1 MKKIEL
7 FDTTLRDGIQGIDIN
22 FSLADKILA
31 TRKLDDLM
39 IDFIEGGFPSSNKKD
54 ALYFERMKK
63 IKLNHAKVVA
73 FGFTK
78 TPKDKTEKDPHLQS
92 LLKAET
98 EYVTLV
104 GKASRAHA
112 EKVLGVD
119 PEKNLEMIFESVKF
133 LTDHGCKVIFDLE
146 HFFDGLLVDR
156 EYTLKTMDIAKEA
169 GAVRLVMCDTNG
181 GILPMQLHKT
191 LSNLK
196 LKKYPPIGV
205 HFHNDCG
212 TAVANSLTA
221 IEFDNIDHVQGTIN
235 GWGERCGNTNLCV
248 LAPDICLKTMNTV
261 NVADRL
267 HLMTHTSRY
276 FFELANILPDKRQPY
291 VGEAAFSHK
300 AGLHTDVVLKSGN
313 LIEHVSSSAVG
324 NYRQILLS
332 ELSGKSTVLAKMKK
346 FGDFNKNS
354 PEVQKV
360 LKLLKS
366 KEAAGYEYEAAEAS
380 FMLLI
385 AKCLKKYKPFM
396 ELNNYHLESFKTGEA
411 PAKTVARVF
420 MTTAT
425 KNVMGAGIS
434 VGPVDALNVAL
445 QGALQPLYPFLKSIS
460 LIDYKVRI
468 YDPQSATAA
477 KVRVLIRS
485 SDKKQEWDTIGVSE
499 NIIEASWEA
508 MVDSLDYYYNF
519 LKDKDC

>member
-1 MKKIEL
+1 
-7 FDTTLRDGIQGIDIN
+7 
-22 FSLADKILA
+22 
-31 TRKLDDLM
+31 
-39 IDFIEGGFPSSNKKD
+39 
-54 ALYFERMKK
+54 
-63 IKLNHAKVVA
+63 
-73 FGFTK
+73 
-78 TPKDKTEKDPHLQS
+78 
-92 LLKAET
+92 
-98 EYVTLV
+98 
-104 GKASRAHA
+104 
-112 EKVLGVD
+112 
-119 PEKNLEMIFESVKF
+119 
-133 LTDHGCKVIFDLE
+133 
-146 HFFDGLLVDR
+146 
-156 EYTLKTMDIAKEA
+156 
-169 GAVRLVMCDTNG
+169 
-181 GILPMQLHKT
+181 
-191 LSNLK
+191 
-196 LKKYPPIGV
+196 
-205 HFHNDCG
+205 
-212 TAVANSLTA
+212 
-221 IEFDNIDHVQGTIN
+221 
-235 GWGERCGNTNLCV
+235 
-248 LAPDICLKTMNTV
+248 
-261 NVADRL
+261 
-267 HLMTHTSRY
+267 
-276 FFELANILPDKRQPY
+276 
-291 VGEAAFSHK
+291 
-300 AGLHTDVVLKSGN
+300 
-313 LIEHVSSSAVG
+313 
-324 NYRQILLS
+324 
-332 ELSGKSTVLAKMKK
+332 MKK

>member
-31 TRKLDDLM
+31 TRKLDELN
-39 IDFIEGGFPSSNKKD
+39 IDYIEGGFPSSNKRD
-54 ALYFERMKK
+54 ALYFERIKK
-63 IKLNHAKVVA
+63 VKLEHARIVA

-78 TPKDKTEKDPHLQS
+78 SPKEKVSLDKHLQA

-98 EYVTLV
+98 EYVTIV
-104 GKASRAHA
+104 GKSSKAH
-112 EKVLGVD
+112 VD
-119 PEKNLEMIFESVKF
+119 KILKISPDENLDMIFQSVQF
-133 LTDHGCKVIFDLE
+133 LKDHGCRVIFDME
-146 HFFDGLLVDR
+146 HFFDGLVVDK
-156 EYTLKTMDIAKEA
+156 EYTIKTMQAAADA
-169 GAVRLVMCDTNG
+169 GAERLVMCDTNG
-181 GILPMQLHKT
+181 GILPTQLQKN
-191 LSNLK
+191 LSSIK
-196 LKKYPPIGV
+196 LKKFPPLGV

-212 TAVANSLTA
+212 TAVANSLAA
-221 IEFDNIDHVQGTIN
+221 IEFENIDHIQGTIN

-248 LAPDICLKTMNTV
+248 LAPDICLKTMNTA
-261 NVADRL
+261 NIAEKL
-267 HLMTHTSRY
+267 HLLTSTSRY
-276 FFELANILPDKRQPY
+276 FFELANILPEKRQPY

-300 AGLHTDVVLKSGN
+300 AGLHADVAMKSGN

-332 ELSGKSTVLAKMKK
+332 ELSGKSTVLTKMKK
-346 FGDFNKNS
+346 FGDFTKNS

-360 LKLLKS
+360 LKLLKN
-366 KEAAGYEYEAAEAS
+366 KEASGYEYEAAEAS
-380 FMLLI
+380 FDLLV
-385 AKCLKKYKPFM
+385 AKSLKKYKPFL
-396 ELNNYHLESFKTGEA
+396 ELNNYHLESFKTGEY

-420 MTTAT
+420 MTSNT

-434 VGPVDALNVAL
+434 IGPVDALNMAL
-445 QGALQPLYPFLKSIS
+445 QAALKPQYPFLKSIS

-485 SDKKQEWDTIGVSE
+485 SDKKHVWDTIGVSE

-508 MVDSLDYYYNF
+508 LVDSLDYYYNF
-519 LKDKDC
+519 LKDKNS